1 MKTYKQFTEE
11 TVVGSGHVA
20 GIVPG
25 ESPPVPKVVQKKIT
39 KQKSPNLLTRLKPN
53 M

>member
-25 ESPPVPKVVQKKIT
+25 ESHQ
-39 KQKSPNLLTRLKPN
+39 LLK
-53 M
+53 